1 MLVIPCQ
8 LVCELARGLGQ
19 ILLAWL
25 CESACL
31 CGRLLLLGLW
41 VKRLIHLVVA
51 YQLSYEF
58 NMFPNV

>member
-1 MLVIPCQ
+1 
-8 LVCELARGLGQ
+8 
-19 ILLAWL
+19 
-25 CESACL
+25 
-31 CGRLLLLGLW
+31 LW